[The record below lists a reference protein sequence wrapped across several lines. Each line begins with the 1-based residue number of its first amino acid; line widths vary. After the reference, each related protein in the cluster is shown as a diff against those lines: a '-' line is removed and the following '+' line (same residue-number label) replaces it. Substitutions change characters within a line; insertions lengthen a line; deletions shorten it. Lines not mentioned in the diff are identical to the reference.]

1 MSRLLRPR
9 VDGPVVLKL
18 IPPRIRARLRP
29 LRARARA
36 LRGVPG
42 RLRTKYRRLR
52 LRLQVLR
59 RLRQKEAEWE
69 VAWRHRQPRWWRY
82 GFLSRSAILYDLE
95 NNGPEHYVSDLK
107 RYLNTK
113 RMVHPRLQDVIN
125 NKLTTHLLLRAM
137 DIPSTE
143 LLGVYWRGAV
153 HRFPAEQRTPL
164 VEYLNS
170 LSAGQQVF
178 VKPLTGAEGKRI
190 FAVRRLDN
198 GGFRLN
204 GIEVPLAAVRAEIE
218 ADKRPM
224 VVEAGLEQ
232 HRDEAALF
240 EGTTNTL
247 RLLTMLDMKDRT
259 PFIVVAVQRIGA
271 GTSGVVDN
279 WSAGG
284 LSARIDLDSG
294 RLGKATRLPGPEGL
308 RWFSTHPDNG
318 APIEGVQVPYWGE
331 VVDTV
336 LHAARVLSFMEY
348 IGWDVIVT
356 PQGPVVLE
364 ANINSGMNVLQ
375 VHQPLLKDP
384 RARAYFVKRGVVST

>member
-1 MSRLLRPR
+1 M
-9 VDGPVVLKL
+9 
-18 IPPRIRARLRP
+18 
-29 LRARARA
+29 
-36 LRGVPG
+36 
-42 RLRTKYRRLR
+42 RLR
-52 LRLQVLR
+52 LRVLR
-59 RLRQKEAEWE
+59 RLRQKEGEWE
-69 VAWRHRQPRWWRY
+69 VAWRHRQPQWWRH

-95 NNGPEHYVSDLK
+95 NNDPGLYVSDLK

-153 HRFPAEQRTPL
+153 HCFPAEQRTPL
-164 VEYLNS
+164 VEFLES
-170 LSAGQQVF
+170 ISAGQQVF

-190 FAVRRLDN
+190 FAVRRLDG

-204 GIEVPLAAVRAEIE
+204 GAEVPLRTLRAEIE

-232 HRDEAALF
+232 HPDEAALYA
-240 EGTTNTL
+240 GTTNTL
-247 RLLTMLDMKDRT
+247 RLLTMLDMKDRS

-318 APIEGVQVPYWGE
+318 ARIEGVQVPFWDE
-331 VVDTV
+331 VVSTV

-375 VHQPLLKDP
+375 VHQPLLEDP
-384 RARAYFVKRGVVST
+384 RARAYFVKRGVVPA